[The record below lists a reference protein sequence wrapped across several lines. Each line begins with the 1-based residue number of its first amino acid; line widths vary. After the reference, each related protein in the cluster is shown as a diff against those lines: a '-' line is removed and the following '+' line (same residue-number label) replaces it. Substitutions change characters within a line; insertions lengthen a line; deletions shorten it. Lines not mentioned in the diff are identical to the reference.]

1 MRVGNRSFDTATMLA
16 DDLMRLQYNVH
27 IDRNFFSNN
36 NLQQGRW
43 EKAIEYFTD
52 NIINRYHFHIVAI
65 YCRGLAYKG
74 LNMQQAAEDD
84 FKKCAELVNEN
95 EESEKLFFNYG
106 GKMPLLKPF
115 LEKKY
120 HKVIDEERY
129 SKLLEGNYKRW

>member
-1 MRVGNRSFDTATMLA
+1 
-16 DDLMRLQYNVH
+16 
-27 IDRNFFSNN
+27 
-36 NLQQGRW
+36 
-43 EKAIEYFTD
+43 
-52 NIINRYHFHIVAI
+52 
-65 YCRGLAYKG
+65 
-74 LNMQQAAEDD
+74 MQQAAEDD